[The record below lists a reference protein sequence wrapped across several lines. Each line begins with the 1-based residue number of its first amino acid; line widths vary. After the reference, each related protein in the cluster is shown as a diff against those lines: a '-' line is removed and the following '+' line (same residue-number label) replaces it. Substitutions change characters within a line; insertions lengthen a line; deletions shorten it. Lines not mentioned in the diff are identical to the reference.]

1 MTDIRFPARP
11 TLAGA
16 VWPEKPSVN
25 ARAMRAVLLALVGT
39 GILTLSAKIAVPF
52 VPVPMT
58 LQTLAV
64 LLIGA
69 VFGARLGVATIILY
83 LVEGAIGLP
92 VFAGTPAHGIGLAY
106 MMGPTGGFLAGYI
119 IAAALVG
126 WFAERGADHSFA
138 RMLAAMVAGEIA
150 IFGLGYAW
158 LAHLIGPDAAL
169 TLGILPFVPG
179 DIVKTALAA
188 LMVPASWG
196 LLAKPR

>member
-1 MTDIRFPARP
+1 MTDIRFPIRP

-16 VWPEKPSVN
+16 VWPEKQSVN

-58 LQTLAV
+58 LQSLAV

-69 VFGARLGVATIILY
+69 IFGARLGSATVALY

-92 VFAGTPAHGIGLAY
+92 VFTGTPAHGIGLAY
-106 MMGPTGGFLAGYI
+106 MAGSTGGFLAGFAV
-119 IAAALVG
+119 AAALVG

-138 RMLAAMVAGEIA
+138 RLLGAMLMGEVA

-169 TLGILPFVPG
+169 NYGVLPFIPG
-179 DIVKTALAA
+179 DIVKTVLAA
-188 LMVPASWG
+188 LLVPALWSV
-196 LLAKPR
+196 LAKAR